1 MPSRKRNQGKE
12 RKNRVQR
19 QRQQQER
26 QEREQQEERQEH
38 GQQEQDENQ
47 QLLLSQL
54 IKNLSLKKCDHGIP
68 PPMRAVSSLV
78 SVYEDALNFII
89 EDTAP
94 YSRPVDCHICVY
106 SNCWKQ
112 KV

>member
-12 RKNRVQR
+12 RKNRAEKQ

-47 QLLLSQL
+47 QLLSQL

-78 SVYEDALNFII
+78 SVYEDVLNFII

-94 YSRPVDCHICVY
+94 YSRPVNCHICVY